1 MHLFQSFR
9 SARWLRSINL
19 LLQALLFITLF
30 IGLNQLARHN
40 SWRFD
45 LTQLRRH
52 SLSAETRAY
61 LKKLGDGQPVEI
73 RLTNTFPKN
82 APADAPANLDQANL
96 DQINADIAALI
107 REYAY
112 ALEPSPAVTLRV
124 ENIDVF
130 LRPGDAKRLDLKPN
144 TIVFKV
150 GDGLPRTIKLE
161 ELYQTKNNQR
171 TAFTGEQAFT
181 AAILGVTN
189 PEKTKIYFLTG
200 HGEMDINNITI
211 DRGLTDL
218 HAELRARDYAIDILD
233 LARTPAIPADAKLLL
248 SIGAQTRYEP
258 REQELLR
265 DYMSARAGRIV
276 LCAMPGADTATTGLE
291 KLLADWGILVDNT
304 WIRDRAA
311 TGQQPGDG
319 DLILSTFN
327 QHDVTRSLIDNQ
339 LRLRFGATRSAR
351 PDPARATDPG
361 LSVTPLVLTGASA
374 WGEYNYQLRRNH
386 RFDPAVDLP
395 GPVPVVT
402 AAERVAAKNDLP
414 FSVRVGR
421 IIAFGN
427 SDFAANGRLRAGANN
442 TFFFSAINW
451 LVERDRS
458 LNIPPRPIE
467 KFQLALTGDQL
478 ARLRYT
484 LLFGVPGV
492 FALIGLVVYWTRR
505 K

>member
-30 IGLNQLARHN
+30 VGLNQLARHN

-52 SLSAETRAY
+52 SLSAETLAY
-61 LKKLGDGQPVEI
+61 LKKLGDGPPVEI
-73 RLTNTFPKN
+73 RLINTFPKD
-82 APADAPANLDQANL
+82 AAAAGPDAPPDL
-96 DQINADIAALI
+96 DQINNDIAALL
-107 REYAY
+107 REYTY
-112 ALEPSPAVTLRV
+112 ALETNTAVTLRV

-130 LRPGDAKRLDLKPN
+130 QRPRDAERLKLQPNRIYFIAGAGQPREVNLDDLY
-144 TIVFKV
+144 
-150 GDGLPRTIKLE
+150 R
-161 ELYQTKNNQR
+161 TKNNQR
-171 TAFTGEQAFT
+171 TAFTGEHAFT

-189 PEKTKIYFLTG
+189 PEKKKIYFLTG
-200 HGEMDINNITI
+200 HGEMDINSI
-211 DRGLTDL
+211 DYARGLSEIRD
-218 HAELRARDYAIDILD
+218 ALRERDYALATLD
-233 LARTPAIPADAKLLL
+233 LSRARAIPADADLLL
-248 SIGAQTRYEP
+248 TIGAQTRYEP
-258 REQELLR
+258 YEQELLR
-265 DYMSARAGRIV
+265 DYMTARAGRII
-276 LCAMPGADTATTGLE
+276 LCATPGVAPTGLE
-291 KLLADWGILVDNT
+291 NLLAEWGILVDDTRIIDN
-304 WIRDRAA
+304 RAA
-311 TGQQPGDG
+311 TTGQPGSD
-319 DLILSTFN
+319 DLIISSFPTPHPVV
-327 QHDVTRSLIDNQ
+327 QTLIDNQ
-339 LRLRFGATRSAR
+339 LVLRFGNTRSVR
-351 PDPARATDPG
+351 RDTARATDPG